1 LNGKKLQIFDARKHV
16 TRRFGDVVGKIGEV
30 SGVTES
36 SFRVA
41 AQGGLIEVLRA
52 RGEDGKKVTGGE
64 FARAAGLTAGTILG
78 N

>member
-16 TRRFGDVVGKIGEV
+16 FRRYADVVGKIGEV
-30 SGVTES
+30 SSVTEA
-36 SFRVA
+36 SFKVT

-52 RGEDGKKVTGGE
+52 RGDDGKKLSGGE
-64 FARAAGLTAGTILG
+64 YARSAGLAAGTILG